1 MKFFETKNFLKIKMA
16 AMILLPL
23 ILLFLPKTQFDT
35 GPTTCLITLISGY
48 NCLGCGMTRACM
60 RLIHLDIPGAMEF
73 NKLSL
78 IVFPVLCFFYAK
90 EFWDTFKKHQSL

>member
-1 MKFFETKNFLKIKMA
+1 MKIFQSKNFLKIKMA
-16 AMILLPL
+16 AMILLPF
-23 ILLFLPKTQFDT
+23 LLYFSPKTQFDN
-35 GPTTCLITLISGY
+35 GPTLCIFTIFTGH

-78 IVFPVLCFFYAK
+78 IVFPFLCFFFAK
-90 EFWDTFKKHQSL
+90 EFWETYQKHQSL

>member
-1 MKFFETKNFLKIKMA
+1 MTFFKSKKFLKIKMA
-16 AMILLPL
+16 AMILLPFFL
-23 ILLFLPKTQFDT
+23 YFLPKTQFDKGVTLCIFTIIT
-35 GPTTCLITLISGY
+35 GH

-90 EFWDTFKKHQSL
+90 EFLNTYKKHQSL